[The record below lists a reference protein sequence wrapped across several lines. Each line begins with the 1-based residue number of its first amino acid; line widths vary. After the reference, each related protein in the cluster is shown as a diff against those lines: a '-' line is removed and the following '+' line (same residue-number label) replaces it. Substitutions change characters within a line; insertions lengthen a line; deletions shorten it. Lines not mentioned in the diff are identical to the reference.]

1 MIRSAEGR
9 LRSVFTFPR
18 FHSLSFVNLRRD
30 LPFAPSNQRRDLLRE
45 SYSIPKDK
53 STQSR
58 RLVRRKGASWSL
70 HWPSGANL
78 LAHLQLKCILYVPL

>member
-45 SYSIPKDK
+45 SYSIPKDNP
-53 STQSR
+53 TQVYERWGVPGFVIGSFWHR
-58 RLVRRKGASWSL
+58 DTTIS
-70 HWPSGANL
+70 
-78 LAHLQLKCILYVPL
+78 HLTTLY